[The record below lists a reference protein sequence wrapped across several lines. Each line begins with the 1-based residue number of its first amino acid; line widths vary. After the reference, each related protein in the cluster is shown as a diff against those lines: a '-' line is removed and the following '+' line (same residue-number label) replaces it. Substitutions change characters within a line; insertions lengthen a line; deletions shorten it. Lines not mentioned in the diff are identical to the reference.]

1 MYAAKKW
8 RRGCMGGAAG
18 GCNGGEERGKGK
30 EQNHKIREHITEVL
44 EAA

>member
-1 MYAAKKW
+1 MSHQAATL
-8 RRGCMGGAAG
+8 CG